1 MYDIYIL
8 LYINID
14 NVTTIPLSVCY
25 GALNLLVL
33 ADTSNFVPYVRDR
46 AIVGEYEGP
55 ENAVPLPLFSLVAWQ
70 RNGCTVLGGS
80 SHLVP
85 VWMHLTL
92 GPNSCFYSF
101 RPVIIPVP
109 VFLCPL
115 YCPKFY
121 ISSPKRRSQ

>member
-33 ADTSNFVPYVRDR
+33 VDTSNFVPYVRDR

-55 ENAVPLPLFSLVAWQ
+55 ENAVPSSAILV
-70 RNGCTVLGGS
+70 GS
-80 SHLVP
+80 MAAERLYRTRRFLAPSSRLDA
-85 VWMHLTL
+85 
-92 GPNSCFYSF
+92 PNTGA
-101 RPVIIPVP
+101 
-109 VFLCPL
+109 
-115 YCPKFY
+115 
-121 ISSPKRRSQ
+121 